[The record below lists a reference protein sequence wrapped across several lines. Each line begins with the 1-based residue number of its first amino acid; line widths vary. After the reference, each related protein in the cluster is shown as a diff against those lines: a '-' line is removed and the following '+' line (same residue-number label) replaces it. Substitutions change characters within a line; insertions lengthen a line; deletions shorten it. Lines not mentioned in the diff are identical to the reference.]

1 MILGGH
7 ADVLAEVVQPV
18 GHREWQRRDPLRY
31 GQTFVTEVRVDPRT
45 EIGGRRHFANSGPVM
60 PEGGAIPR
68 RRRRPSG
75 EPPPLPR
82 ELGVSGKLLIGLTVL
97 AVVTVLTI
105 GIIGSAEAPIQRFEP
120 RLVAAI
126 ARIRVPWLTAVM
138 RAIDDLASPIALIT
152 IRVLILAIL
161 IVFRRWRHLFVF
173 LGAVL
178 SVELI
183 TYGLASF
190 MGRPRPGGVTIL
202 AGWEGFSLP
211 SRPIADVA
219 VTAVSIVYALLP
231 HGRYRDLAKYATAG
245 ILVLFA
251 ASQLY
256 LAVSHPTDV
265 FVGAIIGV
273 TIPLVGFRWFCPN
286 DVFPVT
292 YGRGKTAHLDVGGRR
307 GDAIRKA
314 VEEQL
319 GLVVTEIKPIGL
331 EGSGGSTPVRLTT
344 AASDDGASRARLFAK
359 IYARNHVRADR
370 WYKLGRTILY
380 GRLEDET
387 PFQTVRRFVEYEDY
401 TLRLM
406 HQEGLP
412 SPRPHGVVEITPER
426 EYMIVMEFFEGAEE
440 LGAAEVDDSII
451 DQGLGMIRRFWDLGL
466 AHRDIKPSNL
476 MVREGRLLLVDVFF
490 VQVRPSPWRQA
501 VDLGNMMLTL
511 ALSTDAERVY
521 ERALRFFSEDD
532 LAEAFA
538 ATRGVASPTQVRS
551 ELKADGRD
559 LLSRFRTLAPSRAP
573 IRVQR
578 WSIRR
583 IGIIAGLS
591 ILTLFTI
598 GLVQANWR
606 AFT

>member
-1 MILGGH
+1 
-7 ADVLAEVVQPV
+7 
-18 GHREWQRRDPLRY
+18 
-31 GQTFVTEVRVDPRT
+31 
-45 EIGGRRHFANSGPVM
+45 M
-60 PEGGAIPR
+60 PEGAPLPT

-82 ELGVSGKLLIGLTVL
+82 ELGLSGKLLIGVTVL
-97 AVVTVLTI
+97 AVIALVTVAL
-105 GIIGSAEAPIQRFEP
+105 IGSAGPAIERFESK
-120 RLVAAI
+120 VVVAI
-126 ARIRVPWLTAVM
+126 ARIRVPWLTDVM
-138 RAIDDLASPIALIT
+138 RAIDDLASPIVLFT
-152 IRVLILAIL
+152 IRVLTLAIL

-173 LGAVL
+173 VASVLAVE
-178 SVELI
+178 VI

-190 MGRPRPGGVTIL
+190 MTRQRPFGVTAL

-219 VTAVSIVYALLP
+219 VTATCIVYALLP
-231 HGRYRDLAKYATAG
+231 HGRYRDLAKFTTAG
-245 ILVLFA
+245 VLIVFGF
-251 ASQLY
+251 SQLY
-256 LAVSHPTDV
+256 LGVSHPADV
-265 FVGAIIGV
+265 LVGAIIGV

-307 GDAIRKA
+307 GEAIRKA

-344 AASDDGASRARLFAK
+344 GGGDDGASRTRLFAK
-359 IYARNHVRADR
+359 VYAKNHVRADR

-412 SPRPHGVVEITPER
+412 GPKPYGVVEITPER
-426 EYMIVMEFFEGAEE
+426 EYMIVMEFFDGAVE
-440 LGAAEVDDSII
+440 LGEAEVDDSII

-476 MVREGRLLLVDVFF
+476 MVRDGRLLLVDVFF
-490 VQVRPSPWRQA
+490 VQIRPSPWRQA

-511 ALSTDAERVY
+511 ALRTDAERVY
-521 ERALRFFSEDD
+521 ERALRFFSEDE

-551 ELKADGRD
+551 QMKADGRD
-559 LLSRFRTLAPSRAP
+559 LLSRFRALAPKRAP
-573 IRVQR
+573 IPIQR

-583 IGIIAGLS
+583 IGIIVGLALLS
-591 ILTLFTI
+591 LLTFGVI
-598 GLVQANWR
+598 QESWR
-606 AFT
+606 AFL

>member
-1 MILGGH
+1 V
-7 ADVLAEVVQPV
+7 ATTDE
-18 GHREWQRRDPLRY
+18 
-31 GQTFVTEVRVDPRT
+31 
-45 EIGGRRHFANSGPVM
+45 GRS
-60 PEGGAIPR
+60 PR

-82 ELGVSGKLLIGLTVL
+82 QLGLSGKLLIGITVL
-97 AVVTVLTI
+97 AVLAVLTI
-105 GIIGSAEAPIQRFEP
+105 GIIGSAGTPIERFES
-120 RLVAAI
+120 RVVAAI
-126 ARIRVPWLTAVM
+126 ARIRTPWLTGVM
-138 RAIDDLASPIALIT
+138 RAIDDLASPIVLFT
-152 IRVLILAIL
+152 IRVLILVIL

-173 LGAVL
+173 VAAVL

-183 TYGLASF
+183 TYGLAIF
-190 MGRPRPGGVTIL
+190 MTRPRPGGVTIL

-245 ILVLFA
+245 ILVVFA
-251 ASQLY
+251 SSQVY
-256 LAVSHPTDV
+256 LAVSHPADV

-344 AASDDGASRARLFAK
+344 TAADQGASPTRLFAK
-359 IYARNHVRADR
+359 IYAKNHVRADR

-401 TLRLM
+401 TLRLL
-406 HQEGLP
+406 HEEGLP
-412 SPRPHGVVEITPER
+412 GPKPFGVVEITPER
-426 EYMIVMEFFEGAEE
+426 EYMIVMEFFDGAVE

-476 MVREGRLLLVDVFF
+476 MVRDGRLLLVDVFF
-490 VQVRPSPWRQA
+490 VQIRPSPWRQA

-511 ALSTDAERVY
+511 ALRTDAERVY
-521 ERALRFFSEDD
+521 ERALRFFSEDE

-538 ATRGVASPTQVRS
+538 ATRGVASPTQVRG

-559 LLSRFRTLAPSRAP
+559 LLSGFRALAPRRAP

-583 IGIIAGLS
+583 IAIITGLALLSLLTFGIIQES
-591 ILTLFTI
+591 
-598 GLVQANWR
+598 WR